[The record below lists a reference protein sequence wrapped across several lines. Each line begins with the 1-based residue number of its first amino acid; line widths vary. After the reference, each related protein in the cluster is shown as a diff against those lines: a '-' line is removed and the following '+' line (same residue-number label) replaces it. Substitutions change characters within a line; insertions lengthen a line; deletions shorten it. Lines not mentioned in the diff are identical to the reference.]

1 MHLVHVAAKKFI
13 LLLNPLNKSLWSNH
27 TCLLLLWIDLGTL
40 PQHNIGIPKNSGAD
54 WAKASERTSTQK
66 SNICTTASQTH
77 KSMCKQ
83 SLSTEPGIK
92 ITLASHSSCNQG
104 YKLSI
109 QINIHSL
116 KQCARLEQHPFCR
129 SWVFVPFTCKEVRIA
144 TSYLEPMFASG
155 DISLTQLLKLYPQA
169 RKRKKTQRECLPLL
183 YCIKMGPKEQNLT
196 CVNSSDKQVR
206 RFSSVSPIIL
216 LFWPQYSS
224 NWSLNGTQK

>member
-40 PQHNIGIPKNSGAD
+40 PQHTTLEYQRTQGLVEL
-54 WAKASERTSTQK
+54 KASERTSTQK
-66 SNICTTASQTH
+66 SNMCTTAAQTH

-83 SLSTEPGIK
+83 SFPTEPGIK

-116 KQCARLEQHPFCR
+116 QQCARLEQHPFCR

-144 TSYLEPMFASG
+144 TSYLEWMFANG
-155 DISLTQLLKLYPQA
+155 DISLHTS
-169 RKRKKTQRECLPLL
+169 KK
-183 YCIKMGPKEQNLT
+183 KKENT
-196 CVNSSDKQVR
+196 EG
-206 RFSSVSPIIL
+206 VSPLAIL
-216 LFWPQYSS
+216 H
-224 NWSLNGTQK
+224 

>member
-27 TCLLLLWIDLGTL
+27 TCLLLLGIDLGTL
-40 PQHNIGIPKNSGAD
+40 PQHTTLEYQRTQGLVEL
-54 WAKASERTSTQK
+54 KASDRTSTQK

-109 QINIHSL
+109 QINNHYNNVPDYSNILFAGLEYLFHSHA
-116 KQCARLEQHPFCR
+116 KR
-129 SWVFVPFTCKEVRIA
+129 SG
-144 TSYLEPMFASG
+144 L
-155 DISLTQLLKLYPQA
+155 Q
-169 RKRKKTQRECLPLL
+169 PL
-183 YCIKMGPKEQNLT
+183 I
-196 CVNSSDKQVR
+196 
-206 RFSSVSPIIL
+206 
-216 LFWPQYSS
+216 
-224 NWSLNGTQK
+224 